1 MAYMI
6 DPSLCTACG
15 ACEFECPNSAI
26 SMSDLVY
33 VIDATKCKEC
43 AGHHDSPRCAQ
54 VCPIDNCCVP
64 AVAQAEKN

>member
-26 SMSDLVY
+26 SASESVY
-33 VIDATKCKEC
+33 VIDPTKCLEC
-43 AGHHDSPRCAQ
+43 KGHFDSPRCAE
-54 VCPIDNCCVP
+54 VCPINDTCVP
-64 AVAQAEKN
+64 AV